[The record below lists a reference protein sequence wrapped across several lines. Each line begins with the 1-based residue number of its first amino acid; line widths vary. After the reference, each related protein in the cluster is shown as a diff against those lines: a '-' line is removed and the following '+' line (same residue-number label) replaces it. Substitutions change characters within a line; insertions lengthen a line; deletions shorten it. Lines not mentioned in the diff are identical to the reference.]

1 MGGRGAWGLPADSE
15 ALRPGRSA
23 VSQDA
28 RNFISAAEFRSDWA
42 HSALAGRAQ
51 LCQLPTKI
59 NRAITKDWLGC
70 AGERENPR
78 SRVTGEHHM
87 SVSSISSASPPP
99 PPPAPPP
106 SAAAPA
112 AAPDDGAAD
121 QGGGQATQSATA
133 SSPAPAPGTAPADPL
148 RPPHAHII
156 PCNPTRP
163 PPHPP

>member
-1 MGGRGAWGLPADSE
+1 MGVRCASALPPDSE
-15 ALRPGRSA
+15 ALRPRRSA

-112 AAPDDGAAD
+112 AAPDDGDAD

-133 SSPAPAPGTAPADPL
+133 SSPAAAPGTGGADHV
-148 RPPHAHII
+148 RGTQVHISA
-156 PCNPTRP
+156 
-163 PPHPP
+163 